1 MKSGIFA
8 VCASF
13 AALAAPFAAIFAS
26 TIAVSA
32 LSSGCTARSVLLSD
46 ERPRY
51 FVLSSNTRESADT
64 ARTLPIVAFSRISIP
79 SYLDVPQ
86 IVTREDNEIVRSEI
100 NRWGESLARAVSRE
114 LALRTAASLVELSE
128 KDAAAAEPVP
138 AGTPPAAEP
147 VAATDPK
154 VPEIASAVAGTR
166 VRVVIDRFDGTLH
179 GNVVLSAVYTL
190 SPNSATDGSGITKL
204 FKTSVPVAEPND
216 CDAYVHALDTALDAL
231 AADIAASL
239 KKF

>member
-1 MKSGIFA
+1 MKMKSGIFA

-13 AALAAPFAAIFAS
+13 AALAAPLAVIFAS
-26 TIAVSA
+26 AIAVPA

-51 FVLSSNTRESADT
+51 FVLSSNTREAADT

-128 KDAAAAEPVP
+128 KDAAAEPAP
-138 AGTPPAAEP
+138 AGTPP